1 MKPAFRFPAATE
13 WARRAGGAPTLVT
26 AVLLA
31 CFLASTPVH
40 AVERATQCLIEPAMR
55 VSLRSSVSAQ
65 IVGVL
70 VDRGST
76 VKKGQVLVTLDTTV
90 ERATLASARYR
101 SVMEGQVRSAEA
113 KVANNESRL
122 KRREEL
128 QAQHYVSAQDR
139 DDAAAELRVAQG
151 DLLEARDNR
160 ALSKLDGLRL
170 DAEIGRRQLVSPI
183 DGVVTERLQNPGELA
198 QSGDAA
204 IAILKLAQVD
214 PARVEL
220 ILPAARYGKLKL
232 GDTVVVKAEAPF
244 NGSYKATVKVVDSV
258 IDSASGTFGV
268 RLEVANPKH
277 DIPIGV
283 KCSVEL

>member
-1 MKPAFRFPAATE
+1 
-13 WARRAGGAPTLVT
+13 
-26 AVLLA
+26 
-31 CFLASTPVH
+31 
-40 AVERATQCLIEPAMR
+40 MR
-55 VSLRSSVSAQ
+55 VALRSSVSAQ

-70 VDRGST
+70 VDRGQA

-90 ERATLASARYR
+90 ERATLASSRYR
-101 SVMEGQVRSAEA
+101 SVREGQVRSAEA

-139 DDAAAELRVAQG
+139 DDAAAELRVAQA

-283 KCSVEL
+283 KCSVDL